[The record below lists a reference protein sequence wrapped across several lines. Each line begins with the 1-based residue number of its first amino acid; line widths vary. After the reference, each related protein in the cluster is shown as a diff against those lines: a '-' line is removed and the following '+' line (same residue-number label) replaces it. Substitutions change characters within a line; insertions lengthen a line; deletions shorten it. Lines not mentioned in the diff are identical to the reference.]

1 MVLDVFFSWQVE
13 TNNQGFNNKKFLTN
27 CIHKAFSQIQNKG
40 ELKNVSFRLHSGLDG
55 EAGHPSVA
63 QKMYE
68 LIDVCDIFIGD
79 MTVTQKRDKFIGALF
94 KKWGWISTSRK
105 EPNKNVFG
113 EFNRALGKYQE
124 FEQQLVLVQND
135 INGKPDE
142 DITYLP
148 FDARERR
155 FPISFHLE
163 SEKEDEI
170 KTAENELLKDFAEGL
185 RLAAKAALKYKS
197 NKYLPFISLERQFQ
211 ENNFSGGFIWTDT
224 LNAIK
229 EQILKNDGVV
239 CVLGLSGMGKTR
251 LIMECFR
258 DNEMND
264 HYLYC
269 DCNTCTHYQLY
280 EKIKYLFKEYKE
292 SILVLDNCDGDV
304 YYEIKR
310 IRSGFNASN
319 KIIIINN
326 DLNNRS
332 SFNSCNIIEMEK
344 ESEDVVDKILER
356 FSELLGSKIE
366 TIKRFACGNP
376 LMAEL
381 LKERFKEDASLEN
394 LCDDALVSKLL
405 GVDKEI
411 PERIV
416 AQSLSLFDFLGY
428 KEERRGELET
438 VALSKEI
445 TCYDGKISN
454 DVSIFDKQIAKY
466 LEKGILEEKGRSV
479 GMRPI
484 PLAIYLIEEWLLYRT
499 PEKLKEFIEV
509 IQKAPQRNILTNSFC
524 RRFELMGYNYKARD
538 MVNQLL
544 GDNSPFADAEVID
557 SELGSRLFCSFV
569 NVNPVA
575 VSRLYT
581 KVFGNMSKEDLL
593 KIETG
598 RRNIVWTLEK
608 LCFAEE
614 TFESGASL
622 MLQFANAENETWSNN
637 ATGEFTRLFTIYL
650 HATSVNL
657 ERRSLFLK
665 DKIRNMQNKHIV
677 LKALSSALTT
687 SHFVYYGGAEQ
698 FETQK
703 RENYEP
709 KNKVE
714 VENYIKACLDLV
726 VSETQVESEY
736 TMQAEKIIVDSVAP
750 ICRFGFGS
758 IILPIIN
765 ELCEKKGNDWDD
777 MREKMKELINFASS
791 GMDEKIKHEYQNIIN
806 KLTKT
811 DFVSRFKDIQKECFD
826 FTEDISYEQMLAKQ
840 DAAYENLAKE
850 FLENDAYSKSIL
862 EQLMLVKVMNA
873 HPFGKIL
880 ADGMDETKS
889 LIFANDSVDILNNNQ
904 NAVASLLIDFFA
916 SCDNQVFEKSLDILR
931 RLNNQDAF
939 FIIVARREFALDT
952 TLFLELKQQVETGRS
967 TVSCFE
973 SFWNYSNVNSWST
986 EKITAFFE
994 MVNSLPN
1001 GFSSLMKIC
1010 NSYLCFSRGNINA
1023 EVAKKILGLIDNN
1036 IGKTDILDIQ
1046 FTGHNISVILKV
1058 FNEEEFAKKIHGEL
1072 MNYVIS
1078 SPRAQN
1084 NYEVSE
1090 LYSVLSSKYFK
1101 VIWPNLSERLLSCSP
1116 VELYT
1121 YTSILGTTFSSR
1133 DNYNRINLFDE
1144 SRCSIFMNWCEQ
1156 HPDKA
1161 PPCLIEMIP
1170 VIEMTNDKQ
1179 EFTNLA
1185 KEIVFKYGNDKI
1197 VLDKLDIKL
1206 NSYMWSGSLI
1216 PMYEGR
1222 INALQLLLG
1231 ASLDEVK
1238 KWAEKEI
1245 DYFERL
1251 IKKEKELEEEGWR

>member
-1 MVLDVFFSWQVE
+1 ME
-13 TNNQGFNNKKFLTN
+13 TNNQGFNNKNFLTD
-27 CIHKAFSQIQNKG
+27 CIKKAFKKIENKG
-40 ELKNVSFRLHSGLDG
+40 YLEGVSFKLHSGLDG
-55 EAGHPSVA
+55 ESGTPRVA
-63 QKMYE
+63 EKMFK
-68 LIDVCDIFIGD
+68 LVDQCDIFIGD
-79 MTVTQKRDKFIGALF
+79 MTVVQKKENFLEKIL
-94 KKWGWISTSRK
+94 KKLKLIASFRR
-105 EPNKNVFG
+105 EPNSNVFG
-113 EFNRALGKYQE
+113 EYNRALKKHPN
-124 FEQQLVLVQND
+124 FEQQIVLVMNAV
-135 INGKPDE
+135 NGEPHEKIE
-142 DITYLP
+142 YIP
-148 FDARERR
+148 FDSRERR
-155 FPISFHLE
+155 FPIVFSLKSSKKNHIKEVENKLLE
-163 SEKEDEI
+163 VLPNAI
-170 KTAENELLKDFAEGL
+170 Y
-185 RLAAKAALKYKS
+185 LAARAALKYKS
-197 NKYLPFISLERQFQ
+197 QKYYPFISLSEQIKKTRING
-211 ENNFSGGFIWTDT
+211 EFIWTDV
-224 LNAIK
+224 LNERK
-229 EQILKNDGVV
+229 EQIFRAENLI
-239 CVLGLSGMGKTR
+239 CLLGLSGIGKTR
-251 LIMECFR
+251 FVMESFKNSAC
-258 DNEMND
+258 EE

-269 DCNTCTHYQLY
+269 DCNRSTIYDIY
-280 EKIKYLFKEYKE
+280 DKIKFVFEQYPEAF
-292 SILVLDNCDGDV
+292 IVLDNCDGSC
-304 YYEIKR
+304 YSEIKK
-310 IRSGFNASN
+310 IREGCQAPNSILF
-319 KIIIINN
+319 INN
-326 DLNNRS
+326 NVNDVS
-332 SFNSCNIIEMEK
+332 AFSGCFIIQLENEQF
-344 ESEDVVDKILER
+344 DVVDKILNQHKGIIKD
-356 FSELLGSKIE
+356 SIE
-366 TIKRFACGNP
+366 HIRKFACGNP

-381 LKERFKEDASLEN
+381 LVEKIQKGQPLDEICNDSL
-394 LCDDALVSKLL
+394 VGKLL
-405 GVDKEI
+405 GAEEKDQC
-411 PERIV
+411 ERII
-416 AQSLSLFDFLGY
+416 AQTLSLFDSIGWQN
-428 KEERRGELET
+428 ERRGELET
-438 VALSKEI
+438 IAESNEI
-445 TCYDGKISN
+445 TLFKTVVPDKLGL
-454 DVSIFDKQIAKY
+454 FDHLITKY
-466 LEKGILEEKGRSV
+466 IERGILEEKGRSV
-479 GMRPI
+479 TLRPI
-484 PLAIYLIEEWLLYRT
+484 PLALYLIAEWLQYRT
-499 PEKLKEFIEV
+499 SQNLKDAIRV
-509 IQKAPQRNILTNSFC
+509 IQSSEHRKVLTESFC
-524 RRFELMGYNYKARD
+524 RRFELMGVNPKAREMLD
-538 MVNQLL
+538 QML

-575 VSRLYT
+575 VSGLYT
-581 KVFGNMSKEDLL
+581 KVFGGMSRDDLL

-637 ATGEFTRLFTIYL
+637 ATGEFARLFTIYL
-650 HATSVNL
+650 PATSVNL

-698 FETQK
+698 FGTQK

-750 ICRFGFGS
+750 LCRFGFGS

-791 GMDEKIKHEYQNIIN
+791 GMDEKIKHEYQDIIN

-811 DFVSRFKDIQKECFD
+811 DFVSRFKDIQKECYD

-840 DAAYENLAKE
+840 RAAYENLAKE
-850 FLENDAYSKSIL
+850 FLKNESFSRSLL
-862 EQLMLVKVMNA
+862 EQLMLVKVLNA

-939 FIIVARREFALDT
+939 FIIAARRDFSFDDA
-952 TLFLELKQQVETGRS
+952 LFLELKQQVESGHS
-967 TVSCFE
+967 PVSCFE
-973 SFWNYSNVNSWST
+973 SFWNYSNVNSWSA
-986 EKITAFFE
+986 EKIMAFFE
-994 MVNSLPN
+994 MANSFPN

-1023 EVAKKILGLIDNN
+1023 EIAKKILGLIDNN

-1058 FNEEEFAKKIHGEL
+1058 FNKEEFAKKIHGEL

-1121 YTSILGTTFSSR
+1121 YTSILGTTFSGR

-1156 HPDKA
+1156 YPDKA
-1161 PPCLIEMIP
+1161 PACLIEMIP
-1170 VIEMTNDKQ
+1170 VVEMTDGKQ

-1185 KEIVFKYGNDKI
+1185 KEIVLKYGKDRV

-1216 PMYEGR
+1216 PMYKGR
-1222 INALQLLLG
+1222 INALQPLLS
-1231 ASLDEVK
+1231 ASLEEVK

-1245 DYFERL
+1245 DYFERA